1 MVLNL
6 GCYWSSPRNRDTLA
20 GMLAS
25 RACQPENVGSGATS
39 ERPSPQSRRQSRRPG
54 AASPLGHLGYM
65 VGGIQPAHP
74 APVFDEGHLP
84 KTMSVKKER
93 LSERAHVLRDKRGLV
108 NRTRRLRG
116 QVDAIER
123 ALDGEASCS
132 DLLQR
137 ITAARGAIN
146 GLMAEV
152 LEEHVREYLIEPQE
166 ADGISR
172 EEAAEELIE
181 IIHSY
186 LT

>member
-1 MVLNL
+1 V
-6 GCYWSSPRNRDTLA
+6 R
-20 GMLAS
+20 GMKGKIN
-25 RACQPENVGSGATS
+25 PKGGEPSG
-39 ERPSPQSRRQSRRPG
+39 RPP
-54 AASPLGHLGYM
+54 
-65 VGGIQPAHP
+65 
-74 APVFDEGHLP
+74 
-84 KTMSVKKER
+84 
-93 LSERAHVLRDKRGLV
+93 HVLRDKRGLV

-152 LEEHVREYLIEPQE
+152 LEEHVREYLIEAE
-166 ADGISR
+166 GSVSR
-172 EEAAEELIE
+172 EDAAEELIE

>member
-1 MVLNL
+1 MGAKNEPI
-6 GCYWSSPRNRDTLA
+6 SNR
-20 GMLAS
+20 
-25 RACQPENVGSGATS
+25 P
-39 ERPSPQSRRQSRRPG
+39 
-54 AASPLGHLGYM
+54 
-65 VGGIQPAHP
+65 
-74 APVFDEGHLP
+74 
-84 KTMSVKKER
+84 
-93 LSERAHVLRDKRGLV
+93 HVLRDKRGLV

-152 LEEHVREYLIEPQE
+152 LEEHVREYLIEPRGEE
-166 ADGISR
+166 AVSR
-172 EEAAEELIE
+172 EDAAEELIE

>member
-1 MVLNL
+1 MSHRDDNDGPV
-6 GCYWSSPRNRDTLA
+6 PR
-20 GMLAS
+20 
-25 RACQPENVGSGATS
+25 P
-39 ERPSPQSRRQSRRPG
+39 
-54 AASPLGHLGYM
+54 
-65 VGGIQPAHP
+65 
-74 APVFDEGHLP
+74 
-84 KTMSVKKER
+84 
-93 LSERAHVLRDKRGLV
+93 LRDKRGLV
-108 NRTRRLRG
+108 NRVRRLRG

-152 LEEHVREYLIEPQE
+152 LEEHVREYLLPAAGEAEPRQ
-166 ADGISR
+166 AD
-172 EEAAEELIE
+172 AAEELIE

>member
-1 MVLNL
+1 MHHTNDEA
-6 GCYWSSPRNRDTLA
+6 PR
-20 GMLAS
+20 
-25 RACQPENVGSGATS
+25 P
-39 ERPSPQSRRQSRRPG
+39 
-54 AASPLGHLGYM
+54 
-65 VGGIQPAHP
+65 
-74 APVFDEGHLP
+74 
-84 KTMSVKKER
+84 
-93 LSERAHVLRDKRGLV
+93 LRDKRGLV
-108 NRTRRLRG
+108 NRVRRLRG

-152 LEEHVREYLIEPQE
+152 LEEHVREYLLPADSEAGSPQV
-166 ADGISR
+166 D
-172 EEAAEELIE
+172 AAEELIE

>member
-1 MVLNL
+1 M
-6 GCYWSSPRNRDTLA
+6 
-20 GMLAS
+20 
-25 RACQPENVGSGATS
+25 
-39 ERPSPQSRRQSRRPG
+39 
-54 AASPLGHLGYM
+54 SPLLAYRL
-65 VGGIQPAHP
+65 Q
-74 APVFDEGHLP
+74 FDEMASVHVTFGGLGHRRN
-84 KTMSVKKER
+84 VQR
-93 LSERAHVLRDKRGLV
+93 RAMTHTNDRGSSSRPLRDKRGLV
-108 NRTRRLRG
+108 NRVRRLRG

-152 LEEHVREYLIEPQE
+152 LEEHVREYLIEPRP
-166 ADGISR
+166 DNSVSR
-172 EEAAEELIE
+172 EDAAEELIE

>member
-1 MVLNL
+1 MRGKVNPKGGEL
-6 GCYWSSPRNRDTLA
+6 SSP
-20 GMLAS
+20 
-25 RACQPENVGSGATS
+25 P
-39 ERPSPQSRRQSRRPG
+39 
-54 AASPLGHLGYM
+54 
-65 VGGIQPAHP
+65 
-74 APVFDEGHLP
+74 
-84 KTMSVKKER
+84 
-93 LSERAHVLRDKRGLV
+93 HVLRDKRGLV

-152 LEEHVREYLIEPQE
+152 LEEHVREYLIEQ
-166 ADGISR
+166 GSGGVSR

-181 IIHSY
+181 IIHTY